1 MTTVNEDTGRI
12 LWSTESKYYLLR
24 LIKENMIILNPD
36 VSAETMVKKEMAW
49 KMIERNFV
57 DDGMQ
62 CQLSKLKRLWKRMKD
77 TARQNIMKYNDQK
90 KRGIR
95 SPKQPTDLDTEV
107 ADLIAF
113 RNVLKSRLKPKKNS
127 KMKNKPAPNRMVVKQ
142 EADNNEEEE
151 DEEDG
156 DKYEYED
163 TNGFPMEPMTILEE
177 LENKHPTISNVESYA
192 MNGHNQLNAN
202 RSQNPIDDDDDEVI
216 DESYAAE
223 LDDTTR
229 SRPKDVQKEL
239 LSYEIKL
246 RELQRQNEEEKME
259 FEREIFRKRSALL
272 DLKMRKITL
281 ELEALE
287 GNKSKS
293 SGSGLNHNTDEDEN

>member
-90 KRGIR
+90 KRGVR

-127 KMKNKPAPNRMVVKQ
+127 KMKNKLTPSRPMIKH
-142 EADNNEEEE
+142 EMDE
-151 DEEDG
+151 DEVDDDEE
-156 DKYEYED
+156 KYDYED
-163 TNGFPMEPMTILEE
+163 TNGYPMEPMTILEE
-177 LENKHPTISNVESYA
+177 LENKQPTILNVESYA
-192 MNGHNQLNAN
+192 MNGHRSQQHAN
-202 RSQNPIDDDDDEVI
+202 RSQDPLDEDDDDEAV
-216 DESYAAE
+216 DESYAG
-223 LDDTTR
+223 LDDTVKI
-229 SRPKDVQKEL
+229 SRPKDVQAEL
-239 LSYEIKL
+239 LSHEIKL

-287 GNKSKS
+287 ANRSKG
-293 SGSGLNHNTDEDEN
+293 GSDSNRIDDD

>member
-36 VSAETMVKKEMAW
+36 VSAETMAKKEMAW

-77 TARQNIMKYNDQK
+77 TARQNIIKYNDQK

-113 RNVLKSRLKPKKNS
+113 RNVLKARLKPKKNS
-127 KMKNKPAPNRMVVKQ
+127 KMKTKSTPNRMASQQVVKQ
-142 EADNNEEEE
+142 EIDEDDEE
-151 DEEDG
+151 DEE
-156 DKYEYED
+156 KYDYED
-163 TNGFPMEPMTILEE
+163 HNGFPMEPMTILEE
-177 LENKHPTISNVESYA
+177 LESKQPTISNVESYA
-192 MNGHNQLNAN
+192 MNGHNQHQVS
-202 RSQNPIDDDDDEVI
+202 RSQDPLHDIEDELI
-216 DESYAAE
+216 EESYVE
-223 LDDTTR
+223 VDDARR

-239 LSYEIKL
+239 LSHEIKL

-281 ELEALE
+281 ELEVLE
-287 GNKSKS
+287 GNRSKS
-293 SGSGLNHNTDEDEN
+293 RGFNHNTDDDEN

>member
-90 KRGIR
+90 KRGVR

-127 KMKNKPAPNRMVVKQ
+127 KMKSKLTPNRPVVKHEMDED
-142 EADNNEEEE
+142 EADD
-151 DEEDG
+151 DE
-156 DKYEYED
+156 DKYDYED

-177 LENKHPTISNVESYA
+177 LESKQPTISNVESYA
-192 MNGHNQLNAN
+192 LNGHHNQQRPN
-202 RSQNPIDDDDDEVI
+202 RSQDPLEEDDEDEPI
-216 DESYAAE
+216 DESYAGLNE
-223 LDDTTR
+223 TIKI

-287 GNKSKS
+287 ENRSK
-293 SGSGLNHNTDEDEN
+293 SGSGSNLMVE

>member
-1 MTTVNEDTGRI
+1 MNGEYLSLLSETTRSYEHFPI
-12 LWSTESKYYLLR
+12 
-24 LIKENMIILNPD
+24 
-36 VSAETMVKKEMAW
+36 
-49 KMIERNFV
+49 RNFV

-77 TARQNIMKYNDQK
+77 TARQNIIKYNDQK

-127 KMKNKPAPNRMVVKQ
+127 KMKNKPAPNRMVSQVVKQ
-142 EADNNEEEE
+142 EIDNEE
-151 DEEDG
+151 DEEDEE
-156 DKYEYED
+156 KYEYEEH
-163 TNGFPMEPMTILEE
+163 NGFPMEPMTILEE
-177 LENKHPTISNVESYA
+177 LESKQPTISSVQSYA
-192 MNGHNQLNAN
+192 MNGHNQVN
-202 RSQNPIDDDDDEVI
+202 RSQDPLDEEEDAVI
-216 DESYAAE
+216 EESYDHIDHT
-223 LDDTTR
+223 DDIR
-229 SRPKDVQKEL
+229 KNRPKDIQKEL
-239 LSYEIKL
+239 VAHEIKL

-281 ELEALE
+281 ELEVLE
-287 GNKSKS
+287 GNRSKS
-293 SGSGLNHNTDEDEN
+293 SGFNHNTDDDEN

>member
-36 VSAETMVKKEMAW
+36 VSAETMAKKEMAW
-49 KMIERNFV
+49 KMIEQNFV

-127 KMKNKPAPNRMVVKQ
+127 KMKNKPAPNRMLVKH
-142 EADNNEEEE
+142 EIDNNEADEEE
-151 DEEDG
+151 DEE
-156 DKYEYED
+156 KYDYED
-163 TNGFPMEPMTILEE
+163 NNGFPMEPMTILEE
-177 LENKHPTISNVESYA
+177 LENKQPTISNVESYA
-192 MNGHNQLNAN
+192 MNGHNHAT
-202 RSQNPIDDDDDEVI
+202 RSQDPLDEDDDDEVL
-216 DESYAAE
+216 DESYAG
-223 LDDTTR
+223 LNDTTTR
-229 SRPKDVQKEL
+229 TSRPKDVQKEL

-259 FEREIFRKRSALL
+259 FERELFRKRSALL

-287 GNKSKS
+287 GNKSTS
-293 SGSGLNHNTDEDEN
+293 SGVHQNANEDDN

>member
-90 KRGIR
+90 KRGVR

-127 KMKNKPAPNRMVVKQ
+127 KMKNKLTPSRPVVKHEMDED
-142 EADNNEEEE
+142 EADD
-151 DEEDG
+151 DEE
-156 DKYEYED
+156 KYDYED
-163 TNGFPMEPMTILEE
+163 TNGYPMEPMTILEE
-177 LENKHPTISNVESYA
+177 LENKQPTISNVESYA
-192 MNGHNQLNAN
+192 MNGHHNQQHAN
-202 RSQNPIDDDDDEVI
+202 RSQDPLDDDDDEAV
-216 DESYAAE
+216 DESYIG
-223 LDDTTR
+223 LDETVKI
-229 SRPKDVQKEL
+229 SRPKDAQKEL
-239 LSYEIKL
+239 LSYELKL

-259 FEREIFRKRSALL
+259 FERELFRKRSALL

-287 GNKSKS
+287 GNRSKS
-293 SGSGLNHNTDEDEN
+293 SGSNEMVE

>member
-77 TARQNIMKYNDQK
+77 TARQNIIKYNDQK

-113 RNVLKSRLKPKKNS
+113 RNVLKARLKPKKNS
-127 KMKNKPAPNRMVVKQ
+127 KMKNKPAPNRLMVKQ
-142 EADNNEEEE
+142 EVGNEEDDDE
-151 DEEDG
+151 DE
-156 DKYEYED
+156 DKYDFED
-163 TNGFPMEPMTILEE
+163 NNGFPMEPMTILEE
-177 LENKHPTISNVESYA
+177 LESKQPTISNVESYA
-192 MNGHNQLNAN
+192 VNGHNQHRAS
-202 RSQNPIDDDDDEVI
+202 RSQDPLDEDDDEIV
-216 DESYAAE
+216 DESYAE

-229 SRPKDVQKEL
+229 SRPPKDVQKEL
-239 LSYEIKL
+239 LTYEIKL

-287 GNKSKS
+287 GNRSKS
-293 SGSGLNHNTDEDEN
+293 SGLNHNADEDEN

>member
-90 KRGIR
+90 KRGVR

-127 KMKNKPAPNRMVVKQ
+127 KMKNKLTPNRPMVKHEMDEE
-142 EADNNEEEE
+142 EADD
-151 DEEDG
+151 DEE
-156 DKYEYED
+156 KYDYED
-163 TNGFPMEPMTILEE
+163 TNGYPMEPMTILEE
-177 LENKHPTISNVESYA
+177 LENKQPTISNVESYA
-192 MNGHNQLNAN
+192 INGHHNQQHAN
-202 RSQNPIDDDDDEVI
+202 RSQDPLDDDDDEVV
-216 DESYAAE
+216 DESYMG
-223 LDDTTR
+223 LDETIKI

-239 LSYEIKL
+239 LSYELKL

-259 FEREIFRKRSALL
+259 FERELFRKRSALL

-287 GNKSKS
+287 ENRSKS
-293 SGSGLNHNTDEDEN
+293 SGSNENAE

>member
-77 TARQNIMKYNDQK
+77 TARQNIIKYNDQK

-113 RNVLKSRLKPKKNS
+113 RNVLKARLKPKKNS
-127 KMKNKPAPNRMVVKQ
+127 KMKNKPAPNRLMVKQ
-142 EADNNEEEE
+142 ETVGNEEDDDE
-151 DEEDG
+151 DDEKYDFEDN
-156 DKYEYED
+156 
-163 TNGFPMEPMTILEE
+163 NGFPMEPMTILEE
-177 LENKHPTISNVESYA
+177 LESKQPTISNVESYA
-192 MNGHNQLNAN
+192 VNGHHNQHRAS
-202 RSQNPIDDDDDEVI
+202 RSQDPLDEEDDEIV
-216 DESYAAE
+216 DESYAE

-229 SRPKDVQKEL
+229 SRPPKDVQKEL
-239 LSYEIKL
+239 LTYEIKL

-287 GNKSKS
+287 GNRSKS
-293 SGSGLNHNTDEDEN
+293 SALNHNADEEEN

>member
-77 TARQNIMKYNDQK
+77 TARQNIIKYNDQK

-127 KMKNKPAPNRMVVKQ
+127 KMKNKPAPSRMVTHQVVKQ
-142 EADNNEEEE
+142 EIENEDEEE
-151 DEEDG
+151 DL
-156 DKYEYED
+156 EYED
-163 TNGFPMEPMTILEE
+163 HNGFPMEPMTILEE
-177 LENKHPTISNVESYA
+177 LESKQPTISSVESYA
-192 MNGHNQLNAN
+192 HQVNGHQVN
-202 RSQNPIDDDDDEVI
+202 RSQDPLDEDEDEI
-216 DESYAAE
+216 IEESYVE
-223 LDDTTR
+223 VDDLR
-229 SRPKDVQKEL
+229 KSRPKDIQKEL
-239 LSYEIKL
+239 LSHEIKL

-281 ELEALE
+281 ELEVLE
-287 GNKSKS
+287 GNRSKS
-293 SGSGLNHNTDEDEN
+293 SGFNHNTDDDEN

>member
-1 MTTVNEDTGRI
+1 MLSPTMTTVNEDTGRI

-36 VSAETMVKKEMAW
+36 VSAETMAKKEMAW

-77 TARQNIMKYNDQK
+77 TARQNIIKYNDQK

-113 RNVLKSRLKPKKNS
+113 RNVLKARLKPKKHS
-127 KMKNKPAPNRMVVKQ
+127 KMKKPAPTRAPVKQ
-142 EADNNEEEE
+142 EMDNNEEEE
-151 DEEDG
+151 DDDD

-163 TNGFPMEPMTILEE
+163 NNGFPMEPMTILEE
-177 LENKHPTISNVESYA
+177 LESKHPTISNVESYA
-192 MNGHNQLNAN
+192 MNGHNQHQGN
-202 RSQNPIDDDDDEVI
+202 RSQDPLDEDDNDI
-216 DESYAAE
+216 ADESYAE
-223 LDDTTR
+223 LDDTAR

-246 RELQRQNEEEKME
+246 RALQRQNEEEKME
-259 FEREIFRKRSALL
+259 FEREIYRKRSALL

-281 ELEALE
+281 ELEVLE
-287 GNKSKS
+287 GNRSKN
-293 SGSGLNHNTDEDEN
+293 SGSNHVDKDGN

>member
-36 VSAETMVKKEMAW
+36 VSAETMAKKELAW

-77 TARQNIMKYNDQK
+77 TARQNIIKYNDQK

-95 SPKQPTDLDTEV
+95 SAKQPTDLDTEV

-127 KMKNKPAPNRMVVKQ
+127 KMKAKPAPNHVIIKQ
-142 EADNNEEEE
+142 ELDNHEEGLEEEE
-151 DEEDG
+151 DEDG
-156 DKYEYED
+156 VKYEYED

-177 LENKHPTISNVESYA
+177 LESKQPTISNVESYA
-192 MNGHNQLNAN
+192 MNGHNQRRGN
-202 RSQNPIDDDDDEVI
+202 RSQDPLDDDDEEAM
-216 DESYAAE
+216 DESYAPLANS
-223 LDDTTR
+223 TTTN
-229 SRPKDVQKEL
+229 RPKDAQKEL
-239 LSYEIKL
+239 LAYELKL

-287 GNKSKS
+287 GNRSKS
-293 SGSGLNHNTDEDEN
+293 SGDGGDNGN

>member
-1 MTTVNEDTGRI
+1 
-12 LWSTESKYYLLR
+12 
-24 LIKENMIILNPD
+24 
-36 VSAETMVKKEMAW
+36 MAW
-49 KMIERNFV
+49 KMIEQNFV

-77 TARQNIMKYNDQK
+77 TARQNIMKFNDQK

-127 KMKNKPAPNRMVVKQ
+127 KMKNKPAPNRLMIKQ
-142 EADNNEEEE
+142 EGDNVDEEEE
-151 DEEDG
+151 DD
-156 DKYEYED
+156 YED

-177 LENKHPTISNVESYA
+177 LESKQPTISNVESYA
-192 MNGHNQLNAN
+192 MNGHHNQLHGNQ
-202 RSQNPIDDDDDEVI
+202 SQNPLDDDDDEEVM
-216 DESYAAE
+216 DESYAE
-223 LDDTTR
+223 LNDTTR
-229 SRPKDVQKEL
+229 TRPKDVQKEL
-239 LSYEIKL
+239 LSYELKL

-293 SGSGLNHNTDEDEN
+293 NNADGDEN

>member
-36 VSAETMVKKEMAW
+36 VSAETMAKKEMAW

-77 TARQNIMKYNDQK
+77 TARQNIIKYNDQK

-127 KMKNKPAPNRMVVKQ
+127 KMRNKSQPNRMVVKQ
-142 EADNNEEEE
+142 EIENDVEDDD
-151 DEEDG
+151 DEE
-156 DKYEYED
+156 KYEYED
-163 TNGFPMEPMTILEE
+163 TNGFMEPMTILEE
-177 LENKHPTISNVESYA
+177 LESKQPTISNVESYA
-192 MNGHNQLNAN
+192 MNGHHQQQH
-202 RSQNPIDDDDDEVI
+202 RSQDPLDEDEDEEVV
-216 DESYAAE
+216 DESYAG
-223 LDDTTR
+223 LDSSTQIGR
-229 SRPKDVQKEL
+229 SKDVQKEL
-239 LSYEIKL
+239 LTYEIKL

-287 GNKSKS
+287 GHRSQSSDDVNKDD
-293 SGSGLNHNTDEDEN
+293 N